1 MDHILD
7 VAQLILQTTPAR
19 WLSIVQVFPYDLLT
33 ARPAPGEWSALEC
46 LKHILDTE
54 LVFQRRLQAFLM
66 GEDFPA
72 FNPDTQR
79 SLPDPA
85 WQPLD
90 YAREFSR
97 RREESL
103 PKLAKITEKDLDL
116 KARHAELGVVMLSEM
131 VHEWVAHDLN
141 HTVQAERAM
150 MQPFIKGCGP
160 WQGYFSDHVVRS

>member
-1 MDHILD
+1 MDRILE
-7 VAQLILQTTPAR
+7 VVHSVLPTTPAR
-19 WLSIVQVFPYDLLT
+19 WLSMTQAFPYDLLT
-33 ARPAPGEWSALEC
+33 ARPAPGEWSAMEC
-46 LKHILDTE
+46 LQHVLDTE

-66 GEDFPA
+66 GEDFPT
-72 FNPDTQR
+72 FRPDTQEA
-79 SLPDPA
+79 LPDPT

-97 RREESL
+97 RRDKSL
-103 PKLAKITEKDLDL
+103 PELAKLTEPDLKL
-116 KARHAELGVVMLSEM
+116 KARHAELGMVTLSEM

-160 WQGYFSDHVVRS
+160 WQSYFSDHVVRS